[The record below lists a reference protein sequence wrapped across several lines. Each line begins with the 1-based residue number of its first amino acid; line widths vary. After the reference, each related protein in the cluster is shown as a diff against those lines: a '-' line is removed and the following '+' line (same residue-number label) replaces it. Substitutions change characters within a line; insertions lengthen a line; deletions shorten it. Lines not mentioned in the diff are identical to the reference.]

1 MPVSRKDAEGL
12 AQQVAD
18 LYSAA
23 EIRLMELIGR
33 HLAAGHDAPKWA
45 ESKLAELQMLRH
57 RADAIMAAT
66 TTHAVAATGA
76 TVATAYRRGASAAED
91 ELRRHGI
98 DTGKAAPRHAERA
111 VAHLVR
117 ALNGNL
123 QGLPFPVVRQVADAY
138 RDSVVRASAGTLTGA
153 ATRLQ
158 DAQRALDDLARR
170 GVAGFTDTTGRR
182 WSLRSYVE
190 MATRT
195 TTAQAAILG
204 HMDRLEDNGIPLF
217 VVSDSPRECPQC
229 QPWEGRI
236 LSRGPVAA
244 LQRNVLTGEMER
256 IDVDGT
262 VEQATSAG
270 LFHPNCT
277 HSLAGYLPGATPI
290 GRATANPA
298 GYAAQQEQRRLERG
312 VREWKRRE
320 AVALTPEAKRTAA
333 GKVRQW
339 QGAVREHVAANDL
352 PRKRNRESLTAA
364 R

>member
-1 MPVSRKDAEGL
+1 MPVSRQDAEGL
-12 AQQVAD
+12 AVQVAD
-18 LYSAA
+18 IYAAA
-23 EIRLMELIGR
+23 EIRLMELIGK
-33 HLAAGHDAPKWA
+33 HLAAGHGAPQWA
-45 ESKLAELQMLRH
+45 ESKLAELQMLRA
-57 RADAIMAAT
+57 RADQIMFTATAHGMAA
-66 TTHAVAATGA
+66 AGGA
-76 TVATAYRRGASAAED
+76 TATAYTRGASAAEHD
-91 ELRRHGI
+91 LRRMGK
-98 DTGKAAPRHAERA
+98 DTTGVAPRHAERA
-111 VAHLVR
+111 VANMVR
-117 ALNGNL
+117 ALNGHL

-138 RDSVVRASAGTLTGA
+138 REAVVRATGGTLTGA

-158 DAQRALDDLARR
+158 DAQQVLDDLARR
-170 GVAGFTDTTGRR
+170 GVAGFTDTAGRQ
-182 WSLRSYVE
+182 WSLRSYAE

-217 VVSDSPRECPQC
+217 VVSDSPRECHLC

-277 HSLAGYLPGATPI
+277 HSLAGYLPGATPL
-290 GRATANPA
+290 GRATSNPA

-339 QGAVREHVAANDL
+339 QGAVREHVARHDL